1 MSEPPATV
9 RDLPETSTEQR
20 RRNLRRALW
29 LEYGGLSYNV
39 LEAFVGLA
47 AGIAANSVA
56 LLAFGLDSVI
66 ESASASVLVW
76 RLRSETRSTRTA
88 EEAER
93 LAVRLVA
100 VAFFA
105 LAAYV
110 GVRAAFDLIRETQPE
125 ESVPGIVLAL
135 VSVIVMPLLAWRK
148 RQAAR
153 ALDSRAL
160 QADSRQTTLCTYL
173 SAFLLAG
180 LVANA
185 LFGWWWA
192 DPLAGLAI
200 AVVATKE
207 GRELW
212 STDDFCCT

>member
-1 MSEPPATV
+1 MSGPVDTRDPPA
-9 RDLPETSTEQR
+9 LATEQR
-20 RRNLRRALW
+20 GRDLRRGLL
-29 LEYGGLSYNV
+29 LEYGGLAYNV
-39 LEAFVGLA
+39 FEAVVGLA

-56 LLAFGLDSVI
+56 LIAFGLDSVI

-76 RLRSETRSTRTA
+76 RLRSETRATRTA

-100 VAFFA
+100 IAFFG

-110 GVRAAFDLIRETQPE
+110 GARAVFDLIRETRPE

-135 VSVIVMPLLAWRK
+135 VSVIVMPMLARLKRK
-148 RQAAR
+148 AAR

-173 SAFLLAG
+173 SAFLLVG

-192 DPLAGLAI
+192 DPVAGLAI
-200 AVVATKE
+200 AAVAIRE

-212 STDDFCCT
+212 ATDDLCCT

>member
-1 MSEPPATV
+1 VSEHPATV
-9 RDLPETSTEQR
+9 RDLTVPSTEQR
-20 RRNLRRALW
+20 RHDLRRGLW
-29 LEYGGLSYNV
+29 LEYAGLSYNV
-39 LEAFVGLA
+39 LEAIVGLA
-47 AGIAANSVA
+47 AGVAAHSVA
-56 LLAFGLDSVI
+56 LVAFGLDSVI

-76 RLRSETRSTRTA
+76 RLRSETRATRTA
-88 EEAER
+88 EESER
-93 LAVRLVA
+93 LAVRLVGL
-100 VAFFA
+100 AFFA

-110 GVRAAFDLIRETQPE
+110 GARAAFDLIRETQPE

-148 RQAAR
+148 RVTAR

-207 GRELW
+207 GRELYAEL
-212 STDDFCCT
+212 